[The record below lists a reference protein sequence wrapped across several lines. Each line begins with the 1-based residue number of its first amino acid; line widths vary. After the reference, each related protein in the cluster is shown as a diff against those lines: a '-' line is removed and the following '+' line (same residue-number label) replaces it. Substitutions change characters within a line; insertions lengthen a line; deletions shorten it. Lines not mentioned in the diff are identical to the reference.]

1 MTERSHSDSHLVQF
15 SERLTNSAAF
25 SNLFREGMD
34 LVEETAAYLD
44 GEGRTEAK
52 ALDRAV
58 SLTYATESMRLTTRL
73 MQLASWLLLHRAVK
87 EGEMTLVQA
96 NREKTKV
103 KLSAA
108 DPGPADMIEK
118 LPAQLQDLI
127 ARSMSLQSRVRRLD
141 TTIHSPSTE
150 RVAIGNPL
158 VPQLNRLKAAF
169 EP

>member
-1 MTERSHSDSHLVQF
+1 MSDNSAREADLVLF
-15 SERLTNSAAF
+15 SERLAGSQVF
-25 SNLFREGMD
+25 STLFREGMN

-44 GEGRTEAK
+44 GAGRSEAK
-52 ALDRAV
+52 ALDRSV

-87 EGEMTLVQA
+87 EGEMTLTQA

-108 DPGPADMIEK
+108 DPGPTDMLEK
-118 LPAQLQDLI
+118 LPQQLQELI
-127 ARSMSLQSRVRRLD
+127 ARSMGLQARVRRLD
-141 TTIHSPSTE
+141 VSMHSPSTE
-150 RVAIGNPL
+150 RAPIGNPL

-169 EP
+169 ER

>member
-1 MTERSHSDSHLVQF
+1 MADRLHSESALVQF

-25 SNLFREGMD
+25 GTLFREGMD

-44 GEGRTEAK
+44 GDGRNEAK
-52 ALDRAV
+52 ALERSV

-87 EGEMTLVQA
+87 EGEMTLTQA

-108 DPGPADMIEK
+108 DPGPEDMIAK
-118 LPAQLQDLI
+118 LPQQLQDLI
-127 ARSMSLQSRVRRLD
+127 ERSMNLQSRVRRLD
-141 TTIHSPSTE
+141 TSIHAPVTE
-150 RVAIGNPL
+150 RAPIGNPL

-169 EP
+169 ER

>member
-1 MTERSHSDSHLVQF
+1 MSERSHSDSHLVQF

-108 DPGPADMIEK
+108 DPSPTDMLDK
-118 LPAQLQDLI
+118 LPQQLQDLI
-127 ARSMSLQSRVRRLD
+127 ARSMSLQARVRRLD
-141 TTIHSPSTE
+141 TTIHAAPAE
-150 RVAIGNPL
+150 RMAIGNPL
-158 VPQLNRLKAAF
+158 VPQLNALKAAF
-169 EP
+169 EQ